1 MFKIWIQG
9 SRSCRKRER
18 TIVALCGDLVETDLE
33 NSDRQKPTK
42 LR

>member
-1 MFKIWIQG
+1 MQEKG
-9 SRSCRKRER
+9 KDHRS
-18 TIVALCGDLVETDLE
+18 ALGDLVETDLE